1 MVDVSWSRSYVVV
14 VVKVSDVVETDS
26 DENSSRMDNI
36 TFITGSVVWSIIAVG
51 EVVVV
56 VVVVD
61 DVVVGGGGGGAV
73 VDVGVDDVV
82 VVVGGGGGAVVD
94 IVGDDVVV
102 VGVSFISE
110 LNPEIGTFTFF
121 CRLLWWF
128 CRKGRGNEIVPVFPV
143 KRGGLLATPT
153 WKILL

>member
-73 VDVGVDDVV
+73 VD
-82 VVVGGGGGAVVD
+82 

-102 VGVSFISE
+102 VGVSSISE

-143 KRGGLLATPT
+143 KWGGLLATPT